1 MAKNT
6 QKGQNR
12 EKRFQARYGMK
23 KIDFWKLKK
32 QDPKKAHQ
40 LRMQKSKTI

>member
-12 EKRFQARYGMK
+12 EKRFQAKYGMK
-23 KIDFWKLKK
+23 KIEFWKLKK
-32 QDPKKAHQ
+32 TDPKKAHQ
-40 LRMQKSKTI
+40 LRLKNSITK